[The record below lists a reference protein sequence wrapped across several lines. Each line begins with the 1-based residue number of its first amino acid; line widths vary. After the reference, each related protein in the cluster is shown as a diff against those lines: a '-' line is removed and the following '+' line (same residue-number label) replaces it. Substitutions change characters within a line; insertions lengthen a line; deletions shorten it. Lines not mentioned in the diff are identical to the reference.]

1 MNFLKNKVKKYQEKK
16 LVEAKQ
22 KLEYYKDLK
31 KDFEKQL
38 KNSSQEESIEIQEN
52 IVKQNEFIDIW
63 TKNINV
69 INKELQKLKS

>member
-1 MNFLKNKVKKYQEKK
+1 VNFLKNKVKKYQEKK